1 MYIIYSFEISTV
13 VNREIVWASIRP
25 DCWRDWDTT
34 IRKTGRASE
43 SGCRI
48 FRDASTELVFNV
60 TTKKTESTWALT
72 YDACTEGSRDVRH
85 ERFEIH
91 TGADDK
97 STVLFI
103 SMSSVPGWCCFLP
116 RGMAVAR
123 RSLRKLHVALQSYL
137 SD

>member
-1 MYIIYSFEISTV
+1 MAGKRRV
-13 VNREIVWASIRP
+13 LRVG
-25 DCWRDWDTT
+25 WD
-34 IRKTGRASE
+34 AAAVDPS
-43 SGCRI
+43 
-48 FRDASTELVFNV
+48 
-60 TTKKTESTWALT
+60 
-72 YDACTEGSRDVRH
+72 VRH

-123 RSLRKLHVALQSYL
+123 RSLKKLHVALQSYL